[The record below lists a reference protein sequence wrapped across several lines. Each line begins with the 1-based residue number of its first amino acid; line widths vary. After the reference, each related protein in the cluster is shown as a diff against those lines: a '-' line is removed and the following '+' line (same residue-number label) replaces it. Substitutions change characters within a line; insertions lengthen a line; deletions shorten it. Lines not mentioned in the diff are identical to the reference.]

1 MKWITYILL
10 TGLFIVQVSCT
21 KDFTQLNTD
30 PTRATPASFNVDY
43 FLTNAQNTYKET
55 IGGYDGPVLFQTG
68 WVQLLASTSTGGA
81 TYYSNMDKYVQ
92 SSNTLS
98 YTAGAWNDAFRSASL
113 ANEIIKI
120 YGADPAR
127 ANSVAAATVIKVMAL
142 AYATDIYGDIPY
154 TEAFKGAEGLNAP
167 KYDKQQDVLKGLL
180 AELETATKLFDAS
193 KQALSVDLIYN
204 KDIAKWKKLANSVM
218 LRIAMRFTKR
228 DAAFAKAWAEKAY
241 AGGVFTSFADDAF
254 MKSDQAN
261 GYTNPN
267 NRAYDIPADL
277 YETRW
282 SKTLIDFLKATT
294 DPRVSA
300 IAEIPVAGF
309 AGNNSLSAGDN
320 TYAKQLGMPNGYDM
334 NAGATDISK
343 APGYPGP
350 SGGAGDV
357 TPIGNY
363 SRPRG
368 HYRDRNGAL
377 FMMTYAE
384 TELLLAEAA
393 VRGWSVGANAATHY
407 ANGLKAGMMTMANL
421 GTTAAI
427 PEATIDAYVAAN
439 PLNVTSTAASLK
451 MINEQFWATTGILMN
466 GSEAWSNW
474 RRSGYPVLT
483 PVTFTGNFS
492 GGQIP
497 RRQLY
502 PTGEASLN
510 GTNYN
515 AGVQGLTP
523 ASDNWSSRVWW
534 DQ

>member
-1 MKWITYILL
+1 MKWISYILI
-10 TGLFIVQVSCT
+10 TGLLIFQVSCT
-21 KDFTQLNTD
+21 KDFTELNTD
-30 PTRATPASFNVDY
+30 PTRATPESFNADF

-68 WVQLLASTSTGGA
+68 WVQLMASTSTGGA
-81 TYYSNMDKYVQ
+81 VYYSNMDKYVQ

-98 YTAGAWNDAFRSASL
+98 YTSGSWNDAFRSASL

-120 YGADPAR
+120 YGADATR

-154 TEAFKGAEGLNAP
+154 SEAFKGAEGMNTP
-167 KYDKQQDVLKGLL
+167 KYDKQEEVMKGLL
-180 AELETATKLFDAS
+180 AELESAAKMFDAS
-193 KQALSVDLIYN
+193 KLGLSVDLVYN
-204 KDIAKWKKLANSVM
+204 KDVAKWKKLAYSVM

-241 AGGVFTSFADDAF
+241 AGGVFTSIDDDAY
-254 MKSDQAN
+254 MKSDIAN

-282 SKTLIDFLKATT
+282 SKTLIDFLKSTN

-300 IAEIPVAGF
+300 IAEVVTGF
-309 AGNNSLSAGDN
+309 AANNSLSAGDN
-320 TYAKQLGMPNGYDM
+320 TYAKQIGMPNGWDM
-334 NAGATDISK
+334 NGGAADITK

-350 SGGAGDV
+350 SGTGTDV

-368 HYRDRNGAL
+368 QYRDRNGAL
-377 FMMTYAE
+377 FFITYAE

-407 ANGLKAGMMTMANL
+407 ANGVKAGMATMVNMGA
-421 GTTAAI
+421 GAAI
-427 PEATIDAYVAAN
+427 AAADIDAYVAAN
-439 PLNVTSTAASLK
+439 PLNTSSTNASLK

-474 RRSGYPVLT
+474 RRSGYPQLT
-483 PVTFTGNFS
+483 PVTFAGNFS

-497 RRQLY
+497 RRQIY
-502 PTGEASLN
+502 PTSEASLN
-510 GTNYN
+510 GANYN
-515 AGVQGLTP
+515 AGLSGLTP
-523 ASDNWSSRVWW
+523 ANDNWSSRVWW